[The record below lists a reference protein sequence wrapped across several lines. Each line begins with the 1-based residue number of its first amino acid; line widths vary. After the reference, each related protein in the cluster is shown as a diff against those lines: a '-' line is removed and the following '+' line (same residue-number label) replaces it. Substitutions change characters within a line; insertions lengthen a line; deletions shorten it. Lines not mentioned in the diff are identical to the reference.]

1 MLLVMKK
8 DKGIALLLTLVIMIA
23 LAVMSVGLQ
32 SIIVASSK
40 NNARSHILNVT
51 YRVAEYGLENGRI
64 SLIQELTKVG
74 TGIITNVKHL
84 DLSEVENLHY
94 EDNELTRSCLA
105 LHGYNKN
112 DAEIL
117 ELDLSHEEFISN
129 RFWYTRLSSKHPT
142 LIGHTAGPESFST
155 DPLFEDYTFEYFVQH
170 IDIDNPIPGFNYI
183 DMTTI
188 SISGLAGEDGTFAR
202 DKNDVLLLPKPEAE
216 DITDEAWAEAK
227 RTELDQWVYDN
238 ETGGDYDD
246 EDYDDGR
253 VFYRVISCGYSDPK
267 KASNHIVPLQA
278 YYSIGGEKGA
288 DINYIRNNLITEGF
302 YRP

>member
-105 LHGYNKN
+105 LHGYNKS
-112 DAEIL
+112 DTEIF
-117 ELDLSHEEFISN
+117 DLNLIHTDIFISN

-155 DPLFEDYTFEYFVQH
+155 DPLFEDYTFENWPIKSDELKPYLEKTCKILNINNQFRKAPLDEYINQVEYQYFQKC
-170 IDIDNPIPGFNYI
+170 
-183 DMTTI
+183 
-188 SISGLAGEDGTFAR
+188 SL
-202 DKNDVLLLPKPEAE
+202 
-216 DITDEAWAEAK
+216 
-227 RTELDQWVYDN
+227 
-238 ETGGDYDD
+238 
-246 EDYDDGR
+246 
-253 VFYRVISCGYSDPK
+253 
-267 KASNHIVPLQA
+267 
-278 YYSIGGEKGA
+278 EKM
-288 DINYIRNNLITEGF
+288 
-302 YRP
+302 